1 MKHVYH
7 FLRLYLIPTPVGICL
22 VAISFTKRVFNKSSL
37 YRISS
42 NRDPGLYFLQQSFIP
57 GLYMGPASNRGG
69 LYLFLYS
76 GNLPYVLIDSAFY
89 RRRVMAA
96 SQVVPRGVYEKESV
110 VRGHH
115 ILEYVA

>member
-1 MKHVYH
+1 MNVHLQV
-7 FLRLYLIPTPVGICL
+7 L
-22 VAISFTKRVFNKSSL
+22 V

-42 NRDPGLYFLQQSFIP
+42 NRGPGLYSFSRV
-57 GLYMGPASNRGG
+57 LFPASIWGWPQIGAG

-115 ILEYVA
+115 IRVCRMRHSFFSSC